1 MEPWTMCSRPFRQSL
16 CELGKSSMV
25 FPKTPQASLPNRQCY
40 VSFGGE
46 DVVTWHVGDLPSVP
60 KYKWPAAMGSYVWAL
75 SYSMWSAHGP
85 STFSLGLNSCL
96 GCFLILAW
104 SYVLYWQDH
113 TTFPL
118 QILLFIIIS
127 AALVSTPSYL
137 QTRKDYASSLLL
149 IHTFTICSVWNPYQS
164 TIQITTFSWSDFFQ
178 YL

>member
-1 MEPWTMCSRPFRQSL
+1 MDDVLQAVPAKLVRAAKIVH
-16 CELGKSSMV
+16 GA
-25 FPKTPQASLPNRQCY
+25 PKNAPSFVPQPSVLRF
-40 VSFGGE
+40 FGG
-46 DVVTWHVGDLPSVP
+46 DDVVVTWHVGDLPSVP
-60 KYKWPAAMGSYVWAL
+60 KYKWSAAIGSYVWAL
-75 SYSMWSAHGP
+75 SYLMWLAHGP